1 MSTVKKSA
9 LVPYS
14 ANEMFALVA
23 DVESYGD
30 FLPWCGGARVLA
42 RDEDSVTAAVTIA
55 YGGVHKTFTTVNRMQ
70 TDKMIEI
77 RLVDGPFKHLF
88 GYWGFLAL
96 ETRACKV
103 SLDME
108 FEFSN
113 AVLGLVMGPVFTR
126 IANDLVGSFC
136 RRAEELYGKR

>member
-1 MSTVKKSA
+1 MSTVHKSA

-14 ANEMFALVA
+14 AHEMYALVA
-23 DVESYGD
+23 DIESYGK
-30 FLPWCGGARVLA
+30 FLPWCGGTRILS
-42 RDEDSVTAAVTIA
+42 RDEDSVTAAVVIA
-55 YGGVHKTFTTVNRMQ
+55 YSGVHKTFTTLNRQQ

-77 RLVDGPFKHLF
+77 RLVEGPFKHLF

-96 ETRACKV
+96 DARACKV

-113 AVLGLVMGPVFTR
+113 AVLGLVMGPVFGR

-136 RRAEELYGKR
+136 RRAEEVYGKR

>member
-1 MSTVKKSA
+1 MSAVHKSA

-14 ANEMFALVA
+14 AHEMYVLVA
-23 DVESYGD
+23 DIESYGK
-30 FLPWCGGARVLA
+30 FLPWCGGTRILS
-42 RDEDSVTAAVTIA
+42 RDEDSVTAAVVIA
-55 YGGVHKTFTTVNRMQ
+55 YSGVHKTFTTINRMQ

-77 RLVDGPFKHLF
+77 RLVEGPFKHLF
-88 GYWGFLAL
+88 GYWQFLAL
-96 ETRACKV
+96 DARACKV

-113 AVLGLVMGPVFTR
+113 AILGLVMGPVFSR